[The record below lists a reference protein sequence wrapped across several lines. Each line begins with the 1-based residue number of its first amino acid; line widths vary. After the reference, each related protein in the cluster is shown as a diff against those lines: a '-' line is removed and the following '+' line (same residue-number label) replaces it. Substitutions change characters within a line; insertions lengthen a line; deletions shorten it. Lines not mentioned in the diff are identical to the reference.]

1 MARLNFGNFT
11 GGSRIQVGGRNK
23 FEFNAARGV
32 WKKISSYEIVD
43 TGSSSGGGSSET
55 SITQSDLDALTLQ
68 DLSNVTVSVTPE
80 NLEINVDSPTA
91 GHAPDWLWSWQKTT
105 LPFARI
111 EIQNQVQQSVPLY
124 MEGNYVINNF
134 AASLHG
140 TMTQTHSMKLK
151 WIEGPGD
158 QNLVSWATYGTASK
172 SVAHIDSGNTHTVQ
186 TITVSVPSSITLPTL
201 TAPTVS
207 YNVGA
212 VAGAFVFSS
221 TQVGNNP
228 SIGPLRRGG
237 TYTFILDGTVSG
249 HPFYFTTDNGT
260 NYSSGTYFGEYTN
273 GVTGSRNDSGSVTF
287 TIPANAPDTL
297 YYKCGVHGSMGG
309 SITIKDLAVE
319 TNDNGNY
326 VIYAQHG
333 QEGHKTPIEIRPL
346 PNLAS
351 QMCIVYDA
359 DNNVWQPQDL
369 ATYVENTPSFENKI
383 REVAGTATLVAPD
396 GTSLVASVEVFNDA
410 TYLPVVGNVVGDL
423 AYAKDTG
430 ALYIWENT
438 EWTPAIAPG
447 GGEAVPSALTDLG
460 ISDGTAGQALVT
472 DGSGN
477 FTFTD
482 VATSANSLTDLGI
495 SDGTAGQALVTDG
508 SGNFTFT
515 DIATGAN
522 SLTDLGI
529 SDGTA
534 GQALVTDGSGNFT
547 FADVASGGGV
557 TSYDQLT
564 NKPTIPTSYNQLNDR
579 PSIPSTLNDLG
590 ITDGNNGQ
598 FLRTDGN
605 GNYSFINISQP
616 NQLTDL
622 GISDGSSGQILTTDG
637 SGNFSF
643 VNASAV
649 AASATTTYANV
660 YQLPTSGSTQGD
672 LAYVESTR
680 SLYIWSGS
688 GWVDTTGPDSFWLIR
703 AGNFT
708 GPLTGVKTW
717 QPSRT
722 VQLTTF
728 TAKLDSVSSTTSLVF
743 EIMKNGTLL
752 EQGIIGVGT
761 SSVSGSFSAN
771 SIATTDVITMNIV
784 SGTGNNLA
792 LNVNYI

>member
-477 FTFTD
+477 FTF
-482 VATSANSLTDLGI
+482 
-495 SDGTAGQALVTDG
+495 
-508 SGNFTFT
+508 
-515 DIATGAN
+515 
-522 SLTDLGI
+522 
-529 SDGTA
+529 
-534 GQALVTDGSGNFT
+534 
-547 FADVASGGGV
+547 ADVASGGGV